1 MLPDQV
7 LQQQLLR
14 PTGTV
19 PSYLVMSELQR
30 RKEMRNEYQS
40 RPGPQ
45 RSMVEE
51 YAQGMDS
58 GPPQGPGG
66 GLAQLLA
73 NPPPGGQQ
81 GGQPGQGQV
90 GPSGLGLAPQ
100 PPQGMMPPQQQPM
113 EFADGGDV
121 SALRNLW
128 LMSRGYTTDPSGAG
142 GGRVSDAYNDAANEG
157 LIGYAPNQGD
167 GIGGVA
173 IDPIMWRQRIND
185 AIRRN
190 RTSNPF
196 SPGEDDFNKGY
207 GPSGISPDHRFIAPG
222 YGDGGEVLRRMQRQ
236 ALNKYM
242 PYVPPVPFDGGE
254 FGVAPN
260 QQYVDRSTPAFPQL
274 ERMRQMIAQAQSRIG
289 SEPNNPGL
297 VPGGNPIIAPPSLAP
312 QMVPEGPPNPPDTRT
327 MLQRFQGAMA
337 NQGPDA
343 SVMAADVI
351 RSIPPIDWQSIG
363 TGPEAQAQAQR
374 YAEVLR
380 TSEDRP
386 SWFQRDPGT
395 SLGETISRRI
405 RGVPGSIPRQGPG
418 GVQDYP
424 PDVVADPF
432 AKLDPSSF
440 GNAGETG
447 TSPTGERP
455 RLELGGEPPEWL
467 IQSPFS
473 AALRTPIEGSNT
485 AEFGGDRPP
494 TGRPAVPHGGGPGVT
509 RGLPPPGG
517 GGGPTVNSGPPGG
530 GPTPQG
536 GMLANQGL
544 DDIMAGMTQ
553 ARGPD
558 RYADLVAQN
567 QQAKADLLAG
577 RDADRGMALL
587 TAGLGMMAGQ
597 SPNAWTNIGQGA
609 LLGVRNW
616 ENASKEMRMAERD
629 LRNADQA
636 IAIAQANRDERAV
649 EMAFKQ
655 KAMAEEA
662 LLRREALAAQREAT
676 ASARADALDVRRSA
690 ATDAAQNRTDMLALR
705 RMEIEDNS
713 KTRGESREQNRIAEL
728 GTAAK
733 IANGQADQI
742 ETKILA
748 ITSNVGNNTSDP
760 AIKAQIEAL
769 TRQAQERRAEV
780 HRRERDKVWSIGS
793 D

>member
-58 GPPQGPGG
+58 GPPQGAGG

-73 NPPPGGQQ
+73 SPPPGGQQ
-81 GGQPGQGQV
+81 GVQPGQGQV

-113 EFADGGDV
+113 GFADGGEV
-121 SALRNLW
+121 G
-128 LMSRGYTTDPSGAG
+128 GYSPMAQY
-142 GGRVSDAYNDAANEG
+142 RRMME
-157 LIGYAPNQGD
+157 LLQ
-167 GIGGVA
+167 
-173 IDPIMWRQRIND
+173 RQRM
-185 AIRRN
+185 
-190 RTSNPF
+190 SLP
-196 SPGEDDFNKGY
+196 PGG
-207 GPSGISPDHRFIAPG
+207 
-222 YGDGGEVLRRMQRQ
+222 
-236 ALNKYM
+236 M
-242 PYVPPVPFDGGE
+242 P
-254 FGVAPN
+254 
-260 QQYVDRSTPAFPQL
+260 
-274 ERMRQMIAQAQSRIG
+274 QAQSL
-289 SEPNNPGL
+289 PNTP
-297 VPGGNPIIAPPSLAP
+297 PIVLPNMPQ
-312 QMVPEGPPNPPDTRT
+312 QMVPEGPPSPPDTRT

-337 NQGPDA
+337 NQSPDA
-343 SVMAADVI
+343 SVMAADAI

-363 TGPEAQAQAQR
+363 TGPGAEEQARR
-374 YAEVLR
+374 YQDEMLRAAETPGLFTR
-380 TSEDRP
+380 
-386 SWFQRDPGT
+386 RDGK
-395 SLGETISRRI
+395 SLGQSIAENLQ
-405 RGVPGSIPRQGPG
+405 GVPRRMPMAG

-424 PDVVADPF
+424 PDVTADPF

-440 GNAGETG
+440 GNTGETG
-447 TSPTGERP
+447 ASPQGERP
-455 RLELGGEPPEWL
+455 RLEIGGEPPEWL
-467 IQSPFS
+467 TQSPFK
-473 AALRTPIEGSNT
+473 AALMQPKEMFPGADTIV
-485 AEFGGDRPP
+485 FGGDRPP
-494 TGRPAVPHGGGPGVT
+494 TGRPAVPPGGGPGVAM
-509 RGLPPPGG
+509 GLPPPGG
-517 GGGPTVNSGPPGG
+517 GGGHTVNSGPPGG
-530 GPTPQG
+530 GPQPQG

-690 ATDAAQNRTDMLALR
+690 ATEAAQNRADMLALR

-769 TRQAQERRAEV
+769 TRQAQERRAEAERYSQMHQQSIV
-780 HRRERDKVWSIGS
+780 EREIRSGRLVQIDPTRKGYDSNGNKLKNGQMFATPNGSIGRWTE
-793 D
+793 